1 MLPENKDAAL
11 FPCRFKGHWAMVH
24 RPVSSYGAQMWLS
37 YSPDLRYWG
46 DHRVIL
52 EARHGAWWDANKI
65 GLSTPPI
72 ETEQGWLVFYHGVKQ
87 TCAGCLYRVGVAL
100 FDIEDPSRC
109 LRRGDEWIFGPE
121 EPYERLG
128 DVGYVVFPCGATL
141 APDGDTLRLY
151 YGAADSSIALATG
164 SVKNILAWLFAHGEM
179 KDR

>member
-1 MLPENKDAAL
+1 
-11 FPCRFKGHWAMVH
+11 
-24 RPVSSYGAQMWLS
+24 MWLS